1 MFQRNEGP
9 VDRTVR
15 IVLGVLLLLVGLWL
29 LNGLGG
35 AAGGIIVAVIG
46 AILLITGITGFCGI
60 YRLLGI
66 STLKK

>member
-46 AILLITGITGFCGI
+46 AILLITGITGFCGL

>member
-9 VDRTVR
+9 VDRTIR

-46 AILLITGITGFCGI
+46 AILLITGITGFCGL

>member
-9 VDRTVR
+9 VDRTIR
-15 IVLGVLLLLVGLWL
+15 IVLGVVLLLVGLWL

-46 AILLITGITGFCGI
+46 AILLITGITGFCGL

>member
-9 VDRTVR
+9 VDRTIRV
-15 IVLGVLLLLVGLWL
+15 VLGVLLLVVGLWL

-35 AAGGIIVAVIG
+35 AAGGIVVAVIG
-46 AILLITGITGFCGI
+46 AILLITGITGFCGL